1 MNYTELIQQMAE
13 TILTK
18 VKQSLEE
25 VKCDKTITATVDAV
39 LSPTKV
45 RILYNGMT
53 YTAQTGIGCSANDKV
68 RVCAPS
74 NNWNDLFVT
83 TNITKGGSNIFEGT
97 FTASGWTGS
106 ASPYSQT
113 VKIAGIVGTKNY
125 ERYSA
130 LTGSESASTVETYNE
145 NLSYIFA
152 GESADG
158 KMTLYATQ
166 KPTINMKIR
175 FKEL

>member
-45 RILYNGMT
+45 RVLYNGMP
-53 YTAQTGIGCSANDKV
+53 YTVQTGIGCSVNDKV

-74 NNWNDLFVT
+74 
-83 TNITKGGSNIFEGT
+83 KGGSNIYEGT